1 MNIDVLIPDDKLHL
15 PQGLVVTSVAQFA
28 SNLYIGSANGS
39 LAVLKVNQ
47 REAQPNQ
54 VPKTIRGSKSF
65 SEVKQQFSR
74 KPDTKSLILDTT
86 FRNTTGDNRPIE
98 KIECFQL
105 EPSGPVYVLISKTD
119 SIRLF
124 ERVDSHLNL
133 IQELSEVKP
142 CYDYCLFRALKG
154 QLYLL
159 AAVKKRIIVFTLI
172 TKGHNKVHVQF
183 HKEVAVKERIKQIVA
198 TDSGEEILIELAND
212 YKILNANFQISSL
225 PVNEADLQNFALA
238 SSFSYFSLSNSGPQ
252 SFVLPIQNSK
262 FLLMKEQQTALLDIK
277 SQTFNPSL
285 IKSTSI
291 PTSVTFISPSYALL
305 VHSRKMEV
313 VEIYTGEVIQSYT
326 HQANSSS
333 ILTTRFNDI
342 LIFATGTD
350 ILSFSITDQDNQL
363 KQYQVIAHSLTQV
376 HKSDPKSDV
385 RLQSIMRAVQL
396 LKSGYEYERSGS
408 QTHYSKEVLLR
419 IRQLYSLRAKIVFKL
434 YHRYH
439 ESLVDI
445 GSEWILN
452 YKEILSLFPDFLN
465 GGDYSGDLEKDDD
478 NTLKLITLQ
487 ELSKSKEFGSQTGE
501 SGTEHEGPQG
511 DTRSKESLMLKKFTK
526 AVNNLIIYLT
536 DQRRIVLTFLNDSS
550 AKIDWKGAILVPED
564 LFGEESNS
572 ELQRAAVAIDTS
584 LFLCYFHLKPMLL
597 GPLLRLPNN
606 FCNSKIV
613 HERLLSGLHE
623 HNANPVFIKELLD
636 FYFTRNLH
644 REALEMLHD
653 LAHKDIT
660 DHEDQFDEF
669 LTGPSLTIQYLQKL
683 TNQELDLIFEF
694 ACWVLNE
701 SPDDMMENGRLI
713 FMNDTFECEGY
724 DNFKVLE
731 FLTGGND
738 MFHNDRLAIRYLEW
752 LLSETDILD
761 SKENKVHMIAKF
773 QTRLCLLYLDVLY
786 DEFDQEVYDKLYKF
800 LQKSTL
806 YEPWTV
812 LKSIKTTDDRY
823 LRLTV
828 FIYKLL
834 GEHDKAVDVLFG
846 QLNDFENAM
855 HYAADIFQMPL
866 TEVPQSGNNEE
877 LGRRLLFK
885 LLEDLLMDYRENM
898 DKIECLLELHGSKM
912 SAIHILASLPPL
924 FPLTRLSTFLR
935 THLLRFK
942 QTSQDTSLQ
951 SQLNKVGKIKVQHEL
966 AATESKAYKINSGK
980 QPCAICHKKLG
991 YGVFT
996 IDSNEQIVHYS
1007 CYK

>member
-15 PQGLVVTSVAQFA
+15 PQGSVVTSGAQFA
-28 SNLYIGSANGS
+28 SNLYIGLANGS
-39 LAVLKVNQ
+39 LSVLKVNE
-47 REAQPNQ
+47 REAEPNP
-54 VPKTIRGSKSF
+54 VFKTIRGSKSF
-65 SEVKQQFSR
+65 NEVKQQFSR
-74 KPDTKSLILDTT
+74 KSDTHSLILDTT

-105 EPSGPVYVLISKTD
+105 ESSGPLYVLISKTD

-142 CYDYCLFRALKG
+142 CYDSCLFRAPKG

-159 AAVKKRIIVFTLI
+159 AAVKKKIIVFTI
-172 TKGHNKVHVQF
+172 TSKGHNKIQVQL
-183 HKEVAVKERIKQIVA
+183 HKEITVKERIKRIVA
-198 TDSGEEILIELAND
+198 TQDEILMELVND

-225 PVNEADLQNFALA
+225 PVNEADLQNFASA

-252 SFVLPIQNSK
+252 SFVLPIKNSK

-277 SQTFNPSL
+277 GKSFSPSL
-285 IKSTSI
+285 MKSAPIPVSI
-291 PTSVTFISPSYALL
+291 TFISPSYALL
-305 VHSRKMEV
+305 VYPKKMEV
-313 VEIYTGEVIQSYT
+313 VEIYTGEVIQTYN
-326 HQANSSS
+326 HQANSNS
-333 ILTTRFNDI
+333 ILTTRFNDT
-342 LIFATGTD
+342 LIFATGND
-350 ILSFSITDQDNQL
+350 ILSFSITDQDSQL
-363 KQYQVIAHSLTQV
+363 KQYQIIAHSPSSV

-385 RLQSIMRAVQL
+385 RLLSIMRAIQL
-396 LKSGYEYERSGS
+396 LKSGYEFQSPTS
-408 QTHYSKEVLLR
+408 QPSYSKEVLLR
-419 IRQLYSLRAKIVFKL
+419 IRQLYSLRAKIVFKS

-445 GSEWILN
+445 GSEWVLN
-452 YKEILSLFPDFLN
+452 YKDILSLFPNFLN
-465 GGDYSGDLEKDDD
+465 GGDHSGDSEKDDD
-478 NTLKLITLQ
+478 NTLKSITLQ

-501 SGTEHEGPQG
+501 SGTEQEGPQG
-511 DTRSKESLMLKKFTK
+511 DTRSRESLMLKKFTK

-550 AKIDWKGAILVPED
+550 AKIDWKGVSLVPED
-564 LFGEESNS
+564 LFGEESAS
-572 ELQRAAVAIDTS
+572 ELQKAAVAIDTS

-606 FCNSKIV
+606 FCNSKVVNECLI
-613 HERLLSGLHE
+613 SGLHE

-669 LTGPSLTIQYLQKL
+669 LNGPSLTIQYLQKL
-683 TNQELDLIFEF
+683 TNSELDLIFVF
-694 ACWVLNE
+694 ACWVLKEN
-701 SPDDMMENGRLI
+701 SDDMMENGRLI
-713 FMNDTFECEGY
+713 FMNDTFECESY

-731 FLTGGND
+731 FLTGGNG
-738 MFHNDRLAIRYLEW
+738 MFHNDLLAIRYLEW

-761 SKENKVHMIAKF
+761 SKENKNHMIAKF
-773 QTRLCLLYLDVLY
+773 QTKLCLLYLDVLY
-786 DEFDQEVYDKLYKF
+786 NDFDQEVYDKLYKF
-800 LQKSTL
+800 LQKSSS
-806 YEPWTV
+806 YEPWTI
-812 LKSIKTTDDRY
+812 LKRIKTTDDRY

-846 QLNDFENAM
+846 QLNDFESAM
-855 HYAADIFQMPL
+855 HYAADIHQMHS
-866 TEVPQSGNNEE
+866 TEEPQSGNNEE
-877 LGRRLLFK
+877 LGKRLLFK

-912 SAIHILASLPPL
+912 SALHILASLPSS
-924 FPLTRLSTFLR
+924 FPLARLSTFLR
-935 THLLRFK
+935 THLLRLK
-942 QTSQDTSLQ
+942 QTSQDSSLQ
-951 SQLNKVGKIKVQHEL
+951 SQLNKVGMIKIQHEL
-966 AATESKAYKINSGK
+966 ATTEGKAYKINSGK
-980 QPCAICHKKLG
+980 QPCAICRKKLG

-996 IDSNEQIVHYS
+996 IDSNEHIVHYS